1 MGIHPHLI
9 SDSGCHE
16 ARLELY
22 LTLSKFASK
31 HLTKKP
37 TQCQKTKKGAIAP
50 PPLILIRDLMTKL
63 LQRRWPKP
71 RLVGAPVHVQWKMV
85 REFKGKTYI
94 DIREYY
100 VDKKTMETKP
110 GKKGIS
116 LNCEQYQKLK
126 TLISEIDQ
134 KLP

>member
-1 MGIHPHLI
+1 MKH
-9 SDSGCHE
+9 DDD
-16 ARLELY
+16 RELLAKGY
-22 LTLSKFASK
+22 FNIC
-31 HLTKKP
+31 TKID
-37 TQCQKTKKGAIAP
+37 C
-50 PPLILIRDLMTKL
+50 LN
-63 LQRRWPKP
+63 LQ
-71 RLVGAPVHVQWKMV
+71 V

-126 TLISEIDQ
+126 SVLSEVDQ

>member
-1 MGIHPHLI
+1 M
-9 SDSGCHE
+9 
-16 ARLELY
+16 Y
-22 LTLSKFASK
+22 LTTFSSASNIYTLK
-31 HLTKKP
+31 KLNALRLT
-37 TQCQKTKKGAIAP
+37 
-50 PPLILIRDLMTKL
+50 
-63 LQRRWPKP
+63 LQ
-71 RLVGAPVHVQWKMV
+71 V

-100 VDKKTMETKP
+100 VDKQTMETKP

-126 TLISEIDQ
+126 SVLSEVDE